1 MGTDVF
7 ISYSRKDTVIA
18 NKICAAF
25 DKAGI
30 TYFID
35 RKAMNGGMEITDVL
49 AQAILDAKV
58 FLFLG
63 SRHSYSSKFTN
74 SEIMWAFN
82 KKEKNHI
89 LPYLIDDTE
98 MPNGIQFAFV
108 GINIRNIS
116 EHPIETTLV
125 DDVLAIINKRRTEPS
140 VVEEK
145 VYEVDDVDVS
155 PMFGQGRSDSFYV
168 WLRKKLELVSSTM
181 SYHRPRFYCIV
192 NFVVERDGTVSNV
205 RINDDEDQQLNAR
218 ISDVILQSPRWTP
231 GMKGGRPVAVKVVT
245 AAKMEFSPSRPIS
258 SGTNKETVLSGPQ
271 HIYSV
276 GEIVEVEGT
285 KGMIFKVSGYM
296 AIVVSLDEVQLPIKN
311 FGSSHFTAV
320 DCALNQKDTN
330 QSIESGLHFFYYA
343 SNGPAVVEFN
353 GTRYGCVHSLQ
364 GDIYQIIAVNE
375 TVVVEH
381 IYDAWDKMFST
392 TGTMMIKFSMIL
404 PFHYSG
410 YVYDVET
417 GAVRKVF
424 SFEISGVL

>member
-1 MGTDVF
+1 METDVF

-140 VVEEK
+140 VVEEQ
-145 VYEVDDVDVS
+145 VYEEKDVDVS
-155 PMFGQGRSDSFYV
+155 PKFDKSTAMSFYL
-168 WLRKKLELVSSTM
+168 WLKKKLALVSSTM
-181 SYHRPRFYCIV
+181 TYHRPEFCSFV
-192 NFVVERDGTVSNV
+192 NFVVEKDGAVSNV
-205 RINDDEDQQLNAR
+205 RINDDEDLQLNAI
-218 ISDVILQSPRWTP
+218 ISDVILHCPRWKP
-231 GMKGGRPVAVKVVT
+231 GMKEGRPVAVKMRNVVRMT
-245 AAKMEFSPSRPIS
+245 FSPSRPIS
-258 SGTNKETVLSGPQ
+258 SGTNK
-271 HIYSV
+271 
-276 GEIVEVEGT
+276 
-285 KGMIFKVSGYM
+285 
-296 AIVVSLDEVQLPIKN
+296 
-311 FGSSHFTAV
+311 
-320 DCALNQKDTN
+320 
-330 QSIESGLHFFYYA
+330 
-343 SNGPAVVEFN
+343 
-353 GTRYGCVHSLQ
+353 
-364 GDIYQIIAVNE
+364 
-375 TVVVEH
+375 
-381 IYDAWDKMFST
+381 
-392 TGTMMIKFSMIL
+392 
-404 PFHYSG
+404 
-410 YVYDVET
+410 
-417 GAVRKVF
+417 
-424 SFEISGVL
+424 

>member
-140 VVEEK
+140 FVEEQ
-145 VYEVDDVDVS
+145 VYEKEDVDVS
-155 PMFGQGRSDSFYV
+155 PKFGKGTPMSFYI

-181 SYHRPRFYCIV
+181 TYHRSEFCCFV
-192 NFVVERDGTVSNV
+192 NFVVEKDGAVSNV
-205 RINDDEDQQLNAR
+205 RINDVEDLQLNAI

-231 GMKGGRPVAVKVVT
+231 GMKGGRPVAVKMREV
-245 AAKMEFSPSRPIS
+245 AKYPR
-258 SGTNKETVLSGPQ
+258 GW
-271 HIYSV
+271 
-276 GEIVEVEGT
+276 
-285 KGMIFKVSGYM
+285 
-296 AIVVSLDEVQLPIKN
+296 
-311 FGSSHFTAV
+311 
-320 DCALNQKDTN
+320 C
-330 QSIESGLHFFYYA
+330 
-343 SNGPAVVEFN
+343 
-353 GTRYGCVHSLQ
+353 R
-364 GDIYQIIAVNE
+364 
-375 TVVVEH
+375 
-381 IYDAWDKMFST
+381 
-392 TGTMMIKFSMIL
+392 
-404 PFHYSG
+404 
-410 YVYDVET
+410 
-417 GAVRKVF
+417 
-424 SFEISGVL
+424 